1 MSLVQ
6 NLFEKIKTELSVNG
20 ADKKQSAAMTVVGFE
35 SADEFTKQAAR
46 DAAASIE
53 NAVVAAF
60 ESAKMED
67 GVDIKDHVLDAV
79 KKVAVLAT
87 DPVTVI
93 KNLSKNRRNPEITAG
108 SEAVTID
115 STIFDADDAIGVGYE
130 AFDGQNVTPSIHFS
144 VLYNAMV
151 MQQDDVV
158 ELFFPIIPIDPKSS
172 GATVS
177 MVIDSVMREVTR
189 TVDGNVNKPKFDK
202 TPLVKIVNDPD
213 KIDVDKNRLVPVLRD
228 QNKTKFVDTLS
239 ETVNY
244 NGETVTTAPLKVNE
258 EVNLLSISQTD
269 SMLARGVMDETDA
282 LDANVRILGLYASLT
297 GKDSEGN
304 EVTEQFRFD
313 LSQLPAHFTYSTRDH
328 NKDIILGLDT
338 DSLAMVFGETK
349 TAQGADSVVLG
360 NLPEGYTAKLRLVL
374 NGAGNTQYGD
384 VAVYVNKLELVSVY
398 DAAGRELPKTSDVYS
413 DVKAVFDTIK
423 PLGYDVEAY
432 LTNTNARMRGLIVT
446 SDRYTE
452 VFTVPYRTGI
462 TIQTPV
468 VINGDDGDLQY
479 LNSQINAGRAK
490 MNMAGFKVLTGV
502 IDYLRSTDR
511 IDPQMTGL
519 STKLVNKF
527 FVEETLDLTK
537 LVDSLNSNTREED
550 VRKAL
555 TLKIK
560 NAAIR
565 AYLESNYGIALST
578 LRPDLKPT
586 IIIGTDPIIGAFLL
600 GNGGIENDAQ
610 FNYEIRTSVNP
621 MMRGKIVFSF
631 GVFDGNRNKEPNALN
646 FGQCFWSPEIV
657 INVLKTVNGSTRS
670 ELTTMPRFRHV
681 ANLPIVGV
689 FNVTNVESVL
699 GKLAVNTK
707 TV

>member
-6 NLFEKIKTELSVNG
+6 NLFEKIRTELSVNG
-20 ADKKQSAAMTVVGFE
+20 ADKKKNAAMTVVGFE
-35 SADEFTKQAAR
+35 SADEFTKEAAK

-53 NAVVAAF
+53 SAVVAAF

-67 GVDIKDHVLDAV
+67 GINVQDHVLDAV

-87 DPVTVI
+87 DPVAVI
-93 KNLSKNRRNPEITAG
+93 KNLSKNRKNPEITAG

-115 STIFDADDAIGVGYE
+115 ATIFDADDAVQIGYE
-130 AFDGQNVTPSIHFS
+130 AFDGQNVVPSIHFS

-158 ELFFPIIPIDPKSS
+158 ELFFPIIPIDPKTS

-177 MVIDSVMREVTR
+177 MVIDSVIREVTR
-189 TVDGNVNKPKFDK
+189 TVDGNVNKPMFDK

-228 QNKTKFVDTLS
+228 QSAAKFVAGLS
-239 ETVNY
+239 QVVNY
-244 NGETVTTAPLKVNE
+244 NGESVTTAPLKVNE

-297 GKDSEGN
+297 GKDDKGN
-304 EVTEQFRFD
+304 DTTEQFRFD

-338 DSLAMVFGETK
+338 DSLGMVFGETK

-360 NLPEGYTAKLRLVL
+360 QLPEGYSVKIRLVM

-384 VAVYVNKLELVSVY
+384 VAVYVNKLEMVALY
-398 DAAGRELPKTSDVYS
+398 DAAGNQVPATADVYT
-413 DVKAVFDTIK
+413 DVKAVFDTLT

-462 TIQTPV
+462 TVQTPV
-468 VINGDDGDLQY
+468 VINGDDGDL
-479 LNSQINAGRAK
+479 
-490 MNMAGFKVLTGV
+490 
-502 IDYLRSTDR
+502 
-511 IDPQMTGL
+511 
-519 STKLVNKF
+519 
-527 FVEETLDLTK
+527 
-537 LVDSLNSNTREED
+537 
-550 VRKAL
+550 
-555 TLKIK
+555 
-560 NAAIR
+560 
-565 AYLESNYGIALST
+565 
-578 LRPDLKPT
+578 
-586 IIIGTDPIIGAFLL
+586 
-600 GNGGIENDAQ
+600 
-610 FNYEIRTSVNP
+610 
-621 MMRGKIVFSF
+621 
-631 GVFDGNRNKEPNALN
+631 
-646 FGQCFWSPEIV
+646 
-657 INVLKTVNGSTRS
+657 
-670 ELTTMPRFRHV
+670 
-681 ANLPIVGV
+681 
-689 FNVTNVESVL
+689 
-699 GKLAVNTK
+699 
-707 TV
+707 